1 MSENNYPGDNE
12 NTPSTDS
19 ESSYSIQEKVE
30 ESTVVLPERKKKK
43 KSSSGIHP
51 AAMVAILLIGML
63 VTFMT
68 TYVVLT
74 QKYSQIVK
82 EITTVT
88 GSYGE
93 TGSAIDAAVSK
104 INQMHYL
111 LSKEYLYEIDDEQL
125 TTGILKGYMY
135 GIGDRYAEYFD
146 KEEFATLMK
155 DTEGEMTGIG
165 IQVVYNAD
173 YDAIQVISVFPESPA
188 YSAGVRP
195 GDLIVYVMQDG
206 EKMSVSTLGY
216 TMALTALQGKAG
228 TMAEFTVFRG
238 KEYSE
243 EVEFSI
249 ERKAITTVTV
259 QHRVHSTDSSVGII
273 VINSFDSK
281 TPEQFKESLRALRDA
296 GCTKLVLDVRNNPG
310 GELISVCTV
319 LDMLVPEG
327 PVIRTVDR
335 EGNEEVVYTSDK
347 AELDMPM
354 VVLVNGSTASAGELF
369 AAALKDYEKA
379 TLVGETTFGKGSMQ
393 TIKSFPDGTGL
404 KYTYRYY
411 CPPFSDNFDGEG
423 IKPDVESVL
432 EYESALNFYTM
443 TDTEDTQLV
452 AALAELN
459 K

>member
-12 NTPSTDS
+12 NTPPAES
-19 ESSYSIQEKVE
+19 ESSYSIQERVE

-43 KSSSGIHP
+43 KRASGIHP

-74 QKYSQIVK
+74 QKYSAIVK
-82 EITTVT
+82 DIAT
-88 GSYGE
+88 GNMGE
-93 TGSAIDAAVSK
+93 TGNAVDAAVSK

-281 TPEQFKESLRALRDA
+281 TPEQFKESLKALRDA
-296 GCTKLVLDVRNNPG
+296 GCKKLVLDVRNNPG

-347 AELDMPM
+347 TELDMPM

-369 AAALKDYEKA
+369 AAALKDYDKA

-393 TIKSFPDGTGL
+393 TIKSFP
-404 KYTYRYY
+404 RRNR
-411 CPPFSDNFDGEG
+411 S
-423 IKPDVESVL
+423 
-432 EYESALNFYTM
+432 
-443 TDTEDTQLV
+443 
-452 AALAELN
+452 
-459 K
+459 